1 MDVAVAG
8 FPAFHKSAEDW
19 LIFNAVHGSAES
31 AVICST
37 QEPEIMDSILN

>member
-19 LIFNAVHGSAES
+19 LIFNAVRGSAES
-31 AVICST
+31 AEICST
-37 QEPEIMDSILN
+37 